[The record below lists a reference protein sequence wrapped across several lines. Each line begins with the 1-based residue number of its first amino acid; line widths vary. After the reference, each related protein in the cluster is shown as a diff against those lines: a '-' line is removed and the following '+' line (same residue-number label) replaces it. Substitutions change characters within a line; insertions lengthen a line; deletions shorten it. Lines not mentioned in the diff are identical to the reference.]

1 MAPSEAVSLPDV
13 ALANNRFDYYTLQ
26 ATAVS
31 GTEAT
36 SSLLLVTVESV
47 QSMALMASKTK
58 IYMQSDAEAEKFQKG
73 CKQCSVLM
81 PIGPAVKG
89 TSRMITYIAVKAEY
103 RATTYTITAR
113 AVDSQCGWRPDCTS
127 CAAAPSSIGCVWCP
141 DAWGNG
147 GCMSATEAASSALQ
161 CEAAGSCSDV
171 ANVCSS
177 YSASSTSVEG
187 AAASCTQCI
196 ASSESR
202 ACNWCGYG
210 DDGACTSAYQ
220 AQGGYCQEWLTG
232 IPGRLPSATQTCSE
246 RMAKSTCES
255 AKDCVSCGERAAGS
269 GCGWCEGSNGQGACM
284 PAVLGTRAL
293 QCAQSSHWGVASD
306 ACPETSV
313 PMHTLGLNSQVS
325 VDLQSGSLGA
335 IFTVLA
341 YDTPTNVVLRT
352 AASPVGISPSAE
364 CPLTIRSLQSAILG
378 STTDPLA
385 VAKPP
390 LTSLASGV
398 WPDSEEALPKAMYYS
413 ASIASSASPLLTSCR
428 VEVSTEELP
437 SRIGVAGREAVSVS
451 ETVCCGARLMYK
463 VQPASLM
470 YPLMNVTIA
479 VANVTGGASAIVCRA
494 GCDSDTQEAVAVP
507 AGGLTSFQLEIE
519 SSPWYV
525 GVSAEAQEGVGFTIT
540 AYMMND
546 PTVQNN
552 VNLDEKDD
560 ADEKSDDIPAYMYV
574 LYSMG
579 AGCILGLVSLILI
592 CGVRKINKARRRAR
606 YATERTKENLRQEF
620 QPDSGHSED
629 PEQQML
635 AQSRIRHGPA
645 IGAFSTDFPAGMT
658 GERCAA
664 DDLTAS
670 YPGVNKSKTPMRS
683 LRHLYGGGTPSKD
696 TSWLHPDGDSITSA
710 QGLEMQKALGQNEGG
725 VGLDGELIGAAG
737 GMSTPLAGSGD
748 NVMQVLNERM
758 RILAQAEEDRDKRLD
773 AELLNPLPADSPVA
787 PRERPD
793 EPPAN
798 LDNEVG
804 VEDLDE
810 AGSISH
816 VPPRVEMGRSLSNL
830 QIPPKPPL
838 FPSGGTAVTESVNR
852 VTTPSPGGLPTPSP
866 GGPLAVSSRATMMAS
881 PPPGA
886 GSTLSSPVPK
896 ASSGSASS
904 SPVPKIPPPPEQS
917 PRAQPSTTED
927 ILSFD

>member
-1 MAPSEAVSLPDV
+1 MFVISVHRLVHVFVSIS
-13 ALANNRFDYYTLQ
+13 TL
-26 ATAVS
+26 
-31 GTEAT
+31 
-36 SSLLLVTVESV
+36 
-47 QSMALMASKTK
+47 
-58 IYMQSDAEAEKFQKG
+58 
-73 CKQCSVLM
+73 
-81 PIGPAVKG
+81 
-89 TSRMITYIAVKAEY
+89 
-103 RATTYTITAR
+103 
-113 AVDSQCGWRPDCTS
+113 
-127 CAAAPSSIGCVWCP
+127 
-141 DAWGNG
+141 
-147 GCMSATEAASSALQ
+147 
-161 CEAAGSCSDV
+161 
-171 ANVCSS
+171 
-177 YSASSTSVEG
+177 
-187 AAASCTQCI
+187 
-196 ASSESR
+196 
-202 ACNWCGYG
+202 
-210 DDGACTSAYQ
+210 
-220 AQGGYCQEWLTG
+220 
-232 IPGRLPSATQTCSE
+232 
-246 RMAKSTCES
+246 
-255 AKDCVSCGERAAGS
+255 
-269 GCGWCEGSNGQGACM
+269 
-284 PAVLGTRAL
+284 
-293 QCAQSSHWGVASD
+293 
-306 ACPETSV
+306 
-313 PMHTLGLNSQVS
+313 VS

-398 WPDSEEALPKAMYYS
+398 WPDSE
-413 ASIASSASPLLTSCR
+413 
-428 VEVSTEELP
+428 
-437 SRIGVAGREAVSVS
+437 
-451 ETVCCGARLMYK
+451 
-463 VQPASLM
+463 
-470 YPLMNVTIA
+470 
-479 VANVTGGASAIVCRA
+479 
-494 GCDSDTQEAVAVP
+494 
-507 AGGLTSFQLEIE
+507 
-519 SSPWYV
+519 
-525 GVSAEAQEGVGFTIT
+525 
-540 AYMMND
+540 
-546 PTVQNN
+546 
-552 VNLDEKDD
+552 
-560 ADEKSDDIPAYMYV
+560 
-574 LYSMG
+574 
-579 AGCILGLVSLILI
+579 
-592 CGVRKINKARRRAR
+592 
-606 YATERTKENLRQEF
+606 
-620 QPDSGHSED
+620 GHSED

-816 VPPRVEMGRSLSNL
+816 VAGREAVSVSETVCCGARLMYKVQPASLMYPLMNVTIAVANVTGGASAIVCRAGCDSDTQEAVAVPAGGLTSFQLEIESSPWYVGVSAEAQEGVGFTITAYMMNDPTVQNNVNLDEKDDADEKSDDIPAYMYVLYRRVKRAEMGARLGGNVRTAVWALAAFSAWYATERTKENL
-830 QIPPKPPL
+830 RQEFQPD
-838 FPSGGTAVTESVNR
+838 SGGGTAVTESVNR

-866 GGPLAVSSRATMMAS
+866 GGPLAGYDDGITAPWRRQHLVIAS
-881 PPPGA
+881 
-886 GSTLSSPVPK
+886 
-896 ASSGSASS
+896 
-904 SPVPKIPPPPEQS
+904 
-917 PRAQPSTTED
+917 AQGLIWQRVVITCP
-927 ILSFD
+927 